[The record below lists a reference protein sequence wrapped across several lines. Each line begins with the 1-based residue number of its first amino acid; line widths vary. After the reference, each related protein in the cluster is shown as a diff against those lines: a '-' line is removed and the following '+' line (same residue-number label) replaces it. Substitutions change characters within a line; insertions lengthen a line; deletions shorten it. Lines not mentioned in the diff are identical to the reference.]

1 MELKQRKK
9 EFSYA
14 YVQAVAS
21 TAGYS
26 FHKMARR
33 DNSKEYEILISG
45 LTSQEELQPPQLTIQ
60 VMPLARETI
69 KGEFIKYSLKLEN
82 YNQLRLENTL
92 IPRLMVFV
100 LVSDNLEE
108 WVHQSETELCLRHR
122 AYWLSLKGMPETQ
135 DTDNVTIYFPRK
147 QIFSVETLKMF
158 MEGDN

>member
-1 MELKQRKK
+1 MELKHRKK

-26 FHKMARR
+26 FHKIA
-33 DNSKEYEILISG
+33 KAATTEEYEILIAG
-45 LTSQEELQPPQLTIQ
+45 LTSQEEPQTPQLKIQ
-60 VMPLARETI
+60 VRPLSRDTI
-69 KGEFIKYSLKLEN
+69 KGEFVKYSLRLET
-82 YNQLRLENTL
+82 YNQLRLENPS
-92 IPRLMVFV
+92 IPRLIVFV

-135 DTDNVTIYFPRK
+135 DTDKVTIYFPRQ

>member
-1 MELKQRKK
+1 MELNYRKK
-9 EFSYA
+9 EFSHA

-26 FHKMARR
+26 FHKVARA
-33 DNSKEYEILISG
+33 DNTEEYEILISG
-45 LTSQEELQPPQLTIQ
+45 STPQEKQKPPQLKIQ
-60 VMPLARETI
+60 VRPLSEETI
-69 KGEFIKYSLKLEN
+69 RGEFIKYSLKQET
-82 YNQLRLENTL
+82 YNQSRLENPP

-108 WVHQSETELCLRHR
+108 WVYQSETELCLRHR

-135 DTDNVTIYFPRK
+135 DSENVTIYFPRQ

-158 MEGDN
+158 MEPTK